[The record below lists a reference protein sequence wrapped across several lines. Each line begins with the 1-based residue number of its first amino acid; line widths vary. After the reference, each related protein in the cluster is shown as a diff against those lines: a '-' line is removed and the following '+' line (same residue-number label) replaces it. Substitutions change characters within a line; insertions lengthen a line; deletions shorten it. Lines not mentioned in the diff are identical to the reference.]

1 MYNPAGVYVASAYF
15 SPGTHTRGYFVL
27 FGAFWRA
34 GNHGDGDD
42 EGDAPLLPG
51 FHRLSSLPP
60 PPHTHRFQFGD
71 DATSTIIR
79 DGSSVFGL
87 SIVCTTVVRFPCSIN
102 SGVMVCVC
110 FTLLSYSPGVA
121 RRACV
126 LVAHVSA
133 RGGQVVGTAG
143 SCSGWWLGEV
153 GIRGCQTPLGLP
165 SRFLGIRYLELP

>member
-60 PPHTHRFQFGD
+60 PHTHTDSNLVMTPLLRLLEMG
-71 DATSTIIR
+71 
-79 DGSSVFGL
+79 
-87 SIVCTTVVRFPCSIN
+87 VRF
-102 SGVMVCVC
+102 
-110 FTLLSYSPGVA
+110 LA
-121 RRACV
+121 
-126 LVAHVSA
+126 
-133 RGGQVVGTAG
+133 
-143 SCSGWWLGEV
+143 
-153 GIRGCQTPLGLP
+153 
-165 SRFLGIRYLELP
+165 